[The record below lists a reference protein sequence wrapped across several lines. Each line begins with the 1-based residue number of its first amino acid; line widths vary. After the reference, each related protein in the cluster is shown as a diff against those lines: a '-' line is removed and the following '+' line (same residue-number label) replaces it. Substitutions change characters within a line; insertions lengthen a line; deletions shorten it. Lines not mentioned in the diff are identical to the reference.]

1 MTQERGDRPPD
12 VASRRITVIGAAR
25 SGRAAA
31 LLLHRRG
38 ARVFV
43 TDASPRERNAVAVRE
58 LEDAGIPAEFGGHTP
73 AALDADIIV
82 TSPGVPSTAPPVAAA
97 LGRGI
102 PVYSELEVA
111 SWFCPGPIL
120 AVTGTNG
127 KTTTTTLAA
136 RMLEDA
142 RMRMVLGGNIGT
154 AFSGL
159 VEDVDRETTAVL
171 EVSSFQLDHI
181 RWFRPRIGVLLNI
194 TPDHLDRYGGE
205 YGRYIA
211 AKGRLMENQRP
222 GDTVI
227 YNADDPVT
235 VACIGDHTPPGV
247 RRLAFSTE
255 RPVVEGA
262 WAEAGEVMIRLEGSA
277 APLIR
282 SAEITI
288 RGRHNLANAMA
299 AALAARSAGVSAASI
314 RSTLRNFKGVE
325 HRLEFVREIGG
336 VQFVNDSKA
345 TNVDAVWYALQSFDR
360 PLVLLLGGRD
370 KGNDYSRLLEPVR
383 NHVKAIVAIGESA
396 DKVVRAFTGVV
407 PVSTAASMDAAVRSA
422 AAAAVSGDTV
432 LLSPACASFDW
443 FENYEHRGTTFREL
457 VAALDERR

>member
-1 MTQERGDRPPD
+1 MMQQAGEHPPD
-12 VASRRITVIGAAR
+12 VTSRRITVVGAAR
-25 SGRAAA
+25 SGRAVA
-31 LLLHRRG
+31 LLLHRRC

-43 TDASPRERNAVAVRE
+43 TDASPRERNAGAVRE
-58 LEDAGIPAEFGGHTP
+58 LEEAGIPAEFGGHSA

-82 TSPGVPSTAPPVAAA
+82 TSPGVPSSAPPVKAA
-97 LGRGI
+97 LEHGI

-111 SWFCPGPIL
+111 SWFCNGPIL

-136 RMLEDA
+136 RMMEDA
-142 RMRMVLGGNIGT
+142 RMRIVLGGNIGT

-159 VEDVDRETTAVL
+159 VEAMDEGTTAVL

-181 RWFRPRIGVLLNI
+181 RWFRPRTGVLLNI

-211 AKGRLMENQRP
+211 AKGRLMENQRT

-235 VACIGDHTPPGV
+235 VACIRDHTPPGV
-247 RRLAFSTE
+247 RRLAFSTGHH
-255 RPVVEGA
+255 VENGA
-262 WAEAGEVMIRLEGSA
+262 WAEDGEVILRVEGSA
-277 APLIR
+277 TPLIR
-282 SAEITI
+282 SADISI
-288 RGRHNLANAMA
+288 PGRHNLANAMA
-299 AALAARSAGVSAASI
+299 AALAARIAGVPAASI

-370 KGNDYSRLLEPVR
+370 KGNDYTRLLELVR
-383 NHVKAIVAIGESA
+383 DHVKAIVAIGESA
-396 DKVVRAFTGVV
+396 EKVVRAFTGVV
-407 PVSTAASMDAAVRSA
+407 PVTTADSMDAAVRTA
-422 AAAAVSGDTV
+422 AATARPGDTV

-443 FENYEHRGTTFREL
+443 FENYEHRGSSFREL
-457 VAALDERR
+457 VAALGERR